1 MTATKESAAKKKR
14 AAQQKAYRE
23 ANKEKIAAQRK
34 AHKEKIA
41 AQRKAH
47 YDAIKREMAAC
58 QKPYEGADEEE
69 RVAKEKLAAYR
80 LAQRLAKK
88 NEKAAREKANYEANK
103 EEINRAARERRAK
116 AKRIDERES
125 VRIVIFDRE
134 GIAAYEEADRKSRAA
149 FRKTIKE
156 EIAAQH
162 KAYLEANKEEIGTS
176 S

>member
-1 MTATKESAAKKKR
+1 MTAEKESAVKKKR

-23 ANKEKIAAQRK
+23 ANKEKIT
-34 AHKEKIA
+34 

-69 RVAKEKLAAYR
+69 RAAKEKLAAYR
-80 LAQRLAKK
+80 LAQRLAKRD
-88 NEKAAREKANYEANK
+88 EKAAREKANYEANK

-125 VRIVIFDRE
+125 VRIVIFNRE